1 MPIPSPEGRQDRKS
15 FMKNCMSDQIMN
27 EEYPESSQRAAI
39 CNNKWSK
46 ASIEIDLFDEDQQWS
61 KCPDCKCLPCIC
73 GS

>member
-15 FMKNCMSDQIMN
+15 FMSTCMSDPIMN
-27 EEYPESSQRAAI
+27 EEHPDANQRAAI

-46 ASIEIDLFDEDQQWS
+46 ASIEIDLFNPDDIVGE
-61 KCPDCKCLPCIC
+61 CPHCNCLPCIC